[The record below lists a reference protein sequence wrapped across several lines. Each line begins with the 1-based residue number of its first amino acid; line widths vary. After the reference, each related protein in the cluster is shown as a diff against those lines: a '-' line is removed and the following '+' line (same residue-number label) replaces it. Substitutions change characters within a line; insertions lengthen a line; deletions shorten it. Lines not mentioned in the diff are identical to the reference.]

1 MLATCVTRAPML
13 IATWDGGMAGS
24 RAPAVAWPMVIAII
38 NTCPMPDLAIAP
50 TVTAR
55 MAIARMA
62 TAGIGTATNG
72 SLAQA

>member
-1 MLATCVTRAPML
+1 MLATYATRAPML
-13 IATWDGGMAGS
+13 IAPSDGGMAGS
-24 RAPAVAWPMVIAII
+24 RALAVAWPMVIAII

-55 MAIARMA
+55 MA

>member
-1 MLATCVTRAPML
+1 MLATYATRAPML
-13 IATWDGGMAGS
+13 IAPWDGGMAGS
-24 RAPAVAWPMVIAII
+24 RALAVAWPMVIAII

-55 MAIARMA
+55 MAIA
-62 TAGIGTATNG
+62 GIGTATNG